1 MNMINFASSPHNTLG
16 IELELQILDPVT
28 FDLAGRAGQILEQVA
43 GHPYAHR
50 IKPEVT
56 EAMIELNSSVHEH
69 PAGLLAEMREM
80 RSILCNAADA
90 AGVRIAGGGAHPF
103 MNWQD
108 NTIFDSPRFRYLA
121 DMYGYLAPKF
131 TVFGQHIHLGVAN
144 GDAACSLIHRLSPY
158 VPHLIALSAS
168 SPYYEGVD
176 TLFSCSRLNALHSF
190 PLSGHMPPDTHD
202 WYQFEAYYMR
212 MRSLG
217 LVESLKDLYWD
228 IRPKPEFGTVE
239 IRVCD
244 TPLTI
249 EKACQL
255 AAFAQALAI
264 SVQRRPEPHAGLWLA
279 YDSNRFQASRFGLQ
293 AQYVTDK
300 GERIRLIEH
309 LRATFDM
316 VLPVAEE
323 LGSTDLVEGL
333 QATTL
338 KMGGDA
344 HWMRARFNKHQSLP
358 DVVGAAADLWRGEM
372 AETLPQEP
380 TRRRVR
386 ASSEP
391 ITSGMPAIPVS
402 SRRLPSRLH

>member
-1 MNMINFASSPHNTLG
+1 
-16 IELELQILDPVT
+16 
-28 FDLAGRAGQILEQVA
+28 
-43 GHPYAHR
+43 
-50 IKPEVT
+50 
-56 EAMIELNSSVHEH
+56 
-69 PAGLLAEMREM
+69 
-80 RSILCNAADA
+80 
-90 AGVRIAGGGAHPF
+90 
-103 MNWQD
+103 
-108 NTIFDSPRFRYLA
+108 
-121 DMYGYLAPKF
+121 
-131 TVFGQHIHLGVAN
+131 
-144 GDAACSLIHRLSPY
+144 
-158 VPHLIALSAS
+158 
-168 SPYYEGVD
+168 
-176 TLFSCSRLNALHSF
+176 
-190 PLSGHMPPDTHD
+190 
-202 WYQFEAYYMR
+202 
-212 MRSLG
+212 
-217 LVESLKDLYWD
+217 
-228 IRPKPEFGTVE
+228 
-239 IRVCD
+239 
-244 TPLTI
+244 
-249 EKACQL
+249 
-255 AAFAQALAI
+255 
-264 SVQRRPEPHAGLWLA
+264 VQRRPEPHAGLWLA

>member
-228 IRPKPEFGTVE
+228 IRPKPELGTVE

-358 DVVGAAADLWRGEM
+358 GVVGAAADLWRGEM

>member
-158 VPHLIALSAS
+158 VSHLIALSAS

-228 IRPKPEFGTVE
+228 IRPKPELGTVE

>member
-228 IRPKPEFGTVE
+228 IRPKPELGTVE

-344 HWMRARFNKHQSLP
+344 HWMRAKFNKHQSLP
-358 DVVGAAADLWRGEM
+358 GVVGAAADLWRGEM
-372 AETLPQEP
+372 AETLPQES